1 MHFAKGHGT
10 GNDFVL
16 LPDPDGAIELTP
28 QLVAALCARHFGLG
42 ADGVLRV
49 VRSAK
54 HPEAIRYAGDAE
66 WFMDYHNADGSL
78 AEMCG
83 NGVRVFAR
91 YLTSYGLVD
100 ATRFPVATR
109 SGLVTVDVRP
119 GEVSAEITPRPAVG
133 GGSGARLGDR
143 DYPGTTA
150 DVGNPHLVC
159 PVDDVS
165 TVDLSEPPIL
175 DATVFP
181 ESANVEFVAGAEPV
195 PEADL
200 HVRMRVYE
208 RGSAETLSCGTGACA
223 VAAVALHT
231 AGLDAGTVAVDLPGG
246 RLTVAIDR
254 DRCVLTGPALI
265 VATGDAF
272 V

>member
-1 MHFAKGHGT
+1 MHFVKGHGT

-16 LPDPDGAIELTP
+16 LPDPDGEIELTP
-28 QLVAALCARHFGLG
+28 QLIAALCARHFGIG

-49 VRSAK
+49 VRCAK
-54 HPEAIRYAGDAE
+54 HPEAVRYAEDAE

-100 ATRFPVATR
+100 GTRFPVATR
-109 SGLVTVDVRP
+109 AGLVSVEVGP
-119 GEVSAEITPRPAVG
+119 GEVSVEMPRPGVG
-133 GGSGARLGDR
+133 EASSARLGER
-143 DYPGTTA
+143 DFSGTTA

-165 TVDLSEPPIL
+165 TLDLSEPPML
-175 DATVFP
+175 DALAFP
-181 ESANVEFVAGAEPV
+181 ESANVEFVSGAEPLTG
-195 PEADL
+195 ADL

-208 RGSAETLSCGTGACA
+208 RGSGETLSCGTGACA
-223 VAAVALHT
+223 VAAVALRL
-231 AGLDAGTVAVDLPGG
+231 AGRDTGTVAVDLPGG
-246 RLTVAIDR
+246 QLTIAVER

-265 VATGDAF
+265 VATGDAL

>member
-16 LPDPDGAIELTP
+16 LPDPDGETELTAE
-28 QLVAALCARHFGLG
+28 LAAVLCARHFGLG
-42 ADGVLRV
+42 ADGVLHV

-54 HPEAIRYAGDAE
+54 HPDSIRYADDAE
-66 WFMDYHNADGSL
+66 WFMDYRNADGSV

-100 ATRFPVATR
+100 AARFPVATR
-109 SGLVTVDVRP
+109 AGLVTVEVGP
-119 GEVSAEITPRPAVG
+119 SEVSVEMARPRVG
-133 GGSGARLGDR
+133 AGSAARLGER
-143 DYPGTTA
+143 DYAGTTA

-159 PVDDVS
+159 QVEDVS

-175 DATVFP
+175 DATMFP
-181 ESANVEFVAGAEPV
+181 QSANVEFVSGAEALPGV
-195 PEADL
+195 DL
-200 HVRMRVYE
+200 HLRMRVYE

-223 VAAVALHT
+223 VAAVGLHL
-231 AGLDAGTVAVDLPGG
+231 AGREAGTVAVDLPGG
-246 RLTVAIDR
+246 RLTIAVDAEH
-254 DRCVLTGPALI
+254 CVLTGPALI
-265 VATGDAF
+265 VATGDAL